1 MKTSELFPLSRVNMS
16 YAGYFL
22 DKGGSIWSTKRTGS
36 PQQLKKFAKYDYYS
50 LFVNGR
56 SLIMYSYEINKI
68 MKSVEY
74 ISWQKSQPN
83 ITDHFNSQTYTSNK
97 QYIVGSLRSGYFSFS
112 SAPKI
117 HTSESSAKTETER
130 LARSNPGTTY
140 VYLEVKGKC
149 TVAGV
154 QWS

>member
-1 MKTSELFPLSRVNMS
+1 MKTSELYPLSRVQTS
-16 YAGYFL
+16 YVGYYL

-56 SLIMYSYEINKI
+56 SRILYGHDIRNV
-68 MKSVEY
+68 MKSSDY
-74 ISWQKSQPN
+74 ISWLKNQPN
-83 ITDHFNSQTYTSNK
+83 ITDQTPFASSATK
-97 QYIVGSLRSGYFSFS
+97 QYIIGSLRSGYFSFS

-117 HTSESSAKTETER
+117 HSSEMTAKVETER

-140 VYLEVKGKC
+140 VYLELKGKC
-149 TVAGV
+149 TVGGV